1 MSFFRHYI
9 HINLKKKNF
18 LMWELGMNKKIKKP
32 IKPRKSE
39 KKNNRKNQLEK
50 LKNNL
55 VRFGF
60 DFKRLKPNKP
70 I

>member
-9 HINLKKKNF
+9 HINFFKKN
-18 LMWELGMNKKIKKP
+18 LMWELGVSKKTKKP
-32 IKPRKSE
+32 IKPKKSE

-60 DFKRLKPNKP
+60 DFKKLKPNKP

>member
-1 MSFFRHYI
+1 MS
-9 HINLKKKNF
+9 KKT
-18 LMWELGMNKKIKKP
+18 KKP

-55 VRFGF
+55 VQFGF

-70 I
+70 IQI

>member
-1 MSFFRHYI
+1 MS
-9 HINLKKKNF
+9 
-18 LMWELGMNKKIKKP
+18 KKIKKP
-32 IKPRKSE
+32 IKPKKSE

-60 DFKRLKPNKP
+60 DFKKLKPNKP